1 MTECSGERAEFTR
14 IFGRRVVADFAGGQ
28 ISSDAGGLLLAE
40 ADRRVGL
47 TEALGACVVDRRE
60 AARVEHTVL
69 QMIRQRVY
77 GLALGYEDLNDWDHL
92 RNDPLWQMLAG
103 KDGQLASSPTLCR
116 FENSVE
122 REALLEMSEVL
133 VGRFI
138 SGHRKPPKKVTLDF
152 DATDDPVHGG
162 QEKRFF
168 HGYYDS
174 YCYLP
179 LYVFCGKQL
188 LVAYLR
194 PSNIDPA
201 RGSLVILRMLVERL
215 RKAWPKVKIVL
226 RADSGFCRWRSMR
239 WCDRN
244 GVGYILGLARNS
256 RLQERSRKLEDRA
269 ERKHEKTGQKQRL
282 FGEFRYAAYTWD
294 KKRRV
299 IARIEHSAKGPNPR
313 YVVTNLEGSA
323 QELYDNEYCPR
334 GDMEN
339 RIKEQQLDLFAGRT
353 SAHRFDVNQ
362 FRLLLASAA
371 YVLVD
376 YIRRHA
382 LKDTELQSAQCGTIR
397 LKLFKIGARIV
408 RSVRRLVLHLSSG
421 YPYAAIFCR
430 AAERLVPI

>member
-1 MTECSGERAEFTR
+1 VEFTR
-14 IFGRRVVADFAGGQ
+14 IFGRRVVADFTGGQ

-40 ADRRVGL
+40 ADRRLGL
-47 TEALGACVVDRRE
+47 TEAVAKCVTDRRDP
-60 AARVEHTVL
+60 AKTEHTVV

-92 RNDPLWQMLAG
+92 RNDPLWQMLAA

-122 REALLEMSEVL
+122 RRALFEMSEVL
-133 VGRFI
+133 VEGFI
-138 SGHRKPPKKVTLDF
+138 SGHRKAPKKVTLDF

-162 QEKRFF
+162 QENRFF

-201 RGSLVILRMLVERL
+201 RGSRVILKMLVQRL
-215 RKAWPKVKIVL
+215 RKAWPHVRIVL
-226 RADSGFCRWRSMR
+226 RADSGFCRWRTMR

-244 GVGYILGLARNS
+244 DVGYILGLARNS
-256 RLQERSRKLEDRA
+256 RLQERSRKLEERA
-269 ERKHEKTGQKQRL
+269 EKRYERSGEKQRL
-282 FGEFRYAAYTWD
+282 FGEFDYAAYTWD

-299 IARIEHSAKGPNPR
+299 IARVEHSSKGPNPR
-313 YVVTNLEGSA
+313 YVVTNQEGKP
-323 QELYDNEYCPR
+323 QELYDDEYCPR

-408 RSVRRLVLHLSSG
+408 RSVRRIVLHLSSG
-421 YPYAAIFCR
+421 YPYAAIFCH
-430 AAERLVPI
+430 AAERLVPV

>member
-1 MTECSGERAEFTR
+1 
-14 IFGRRVVADFAGGQ
+14 
-28 ISSDAGGLLLAE
+28 
-40 ADRRVGL
+40 
-47 TEALGACVVDRRE
+47 
-60 AARVEHTVL
+60 
-69 QMIRQRVY
+69 
-77 GLALGYEDLNDWDHL
+77 
-92 RNDPLWQMLAG
+92 
-103 KDGQLASSPTLCR
+103 
-116 FENSVE
+116 
-122 REALLEMSEVL
+122 
-133 VGRFI
+133 
-138 SGHRKPPKKVTLDF
+138 LDF

-162 QEKRFF
+162 QENRFF

-201 RGSLVILRMLVERL
+201 RGSRVILKMLVQRL
-215 RKAWPKVKIVL
+215 RKAWPHVRIVL
-226 RADSGFCRWRSMR
+226 RADSGFCRWRTMR

-244 GVGYILGLARNS
+244 DVGYILGLARNS
-256 RLQERSRKLEDRA
+256 RLQERSRKLEERA
-269 ERKHEKTGQKQRL
+269 EKRYERSGEKQRL
-282 FGEFRYAAYTWD
+282 FGEFDYAAYTWD

-299 IARIEHSAKGPNPR
+299 IARVEHSSKGPNPR
-313 YVVTNLEGSA
+313 YVVTNQEGKP
-323 QELYDNEYCPR
+323 QELYDDEYCPR

-408 RSVRRLVLHLSSG
+408 RSVRRIVLHLSSG
-421 YPYAAIFCR
+421 YPYAAIFCH
-430 AAERLVPI
+430 AAERLVPV